1 MHSHNIVPF
10 YEIFPTQSLVA
21 TQQVIDQTS
30 AIIKHQQK
38 LLSASGDPPTPTT
51 TLSSSPPPTST
62 KHTPHGRSHARQKLL
77 FHSGVQQ
84 ANGPS
89 MVSQEMAGGAGNTPT
104 HNPLQNSGPDVSPQM
119 TQSMG
124 MESTYV
130 IRHMCIGLA
139 YSIVRPSPSYLLG
152 EVL

>member
-1 MHSHNIVPF
+1 
-10 YEIFPTQSLVA
+10 
-21 TQQVIDQTS
+21 
-30 AIIKHQQK
+30 
-38 LLSASGDPPTPTT
+38 
-51 TLSSSPPPTST
+51 
-62 KHTPHGRSHARQKLL
+62 
-77 FHSGVQQ
+77 
-84 ANGPS
+84 

-139 YSIVRPSPSYLLG
+139 YSIDHHLAIFWAKFYSL
-152 EVL
+152 